1 MRASYSI
8 DQFLEDFPEFK
19 PKTKKNKSIIIHT
32 RYDCYSSFDAV
43 PNAYSVDGR
52 VFESIEEM
60 FIYIELTYGK
70 DVDIYVDAEPAVADK
85 IIEVWYSNIK

>member
-1 MRASYSI
+1 MTNSI
-8 DQFLEDFPEFK
+8 DQFIEDFPE
-19 PKTKKNKSIIIHT
+19 KNKSITIYA

-43 PNAYSVDGR
+43 PNAYSVDGK

-70 DVDIYVDAEPAVADK
+70 DVDIYVDVEPAVADK
-85 IIEVWYSNIK
+85 IIEVWYSSIK